1 MKNPFRKKTLTPREV
16 FIRTFLDCIAP
27 GVVKFEVDHYIFG
40 NTYRCVWALREYPA
54 STESQA
60 ILRHLGEKSGVTL
73 RIYCRQVSPGEEDRI
88 IDNANKKNKLDGSD
102 PNKLRQAVEAESNLR
117 DVAELVHKMHREHEP
132 LLHCAVYLEMTAD
145 SMEHL
150 RQLQTDV
157 LTELV
162 RCKLNVDKLLL
173 RQKQGFYCASPVGY
187 NALGREFERVLPAGS
202 VANLYPFNY
211 SGKTDPNGF
220 YIGKDKYG
228 SNIVVDFDRR
238 DSDKTSA
245 NILIL
250 GNSGQGKSYLMK
262 LLICN
267 LLEAGKSVVSLDA
280 EHELEELCDKLGGC
294 FIDLMAG
301 EKRINVLEVRCWNED
316 TEADESAPGAFRK
329 STLLA
334 RHISFLKDFFRA
346 YKEFSDPQL
355 DTIEIMLSKLYQ
367 KWGISEETDFRQLKP
382 EDYPILSDLY
392 ALINDELVNYR
403 KGSLYTRE
411 LLQEVLLGLHSL
423 CVGADAPFFN
433 GHTNIS
439 DDRFLVFGVGGVLTA
454 ARSLRNALLFNVL
467 AYMSDRLLTAG
478 NTVAA
483 LDELYLW
490 LSNPVAI
497 EYIRNCL
504 KRVRKRDSALM
515 MASQNLEDFDQEGV
529 REMTKPLFAIPPH
542 QFLFNPGSID
552 RRFYMDMLQLDEAE
566 FELIRRARR
575 GECLFKCGAER
586 YHLKVIAPDH
596 IPQDWFERV
605 QRLFKSREK
614 TVSVE
619 KTPFHGRI
627 QCSCGAACRSKRSTS
642 ARYWLCMRHDG
653 DEAACPIT
661 QIPET
666 QIQQA
671 FLRLYYNLKHQGSCI
686 LPDLIAN
693 LRSIRERKFL
703 WSVDVIELN
712 RQIAELTSQ
721 NQLLTTLRESGC
733 VDPDI
738 FISKSNKLTEQLRAV
753 KQAKSRILNQDGDD
767 TIPCTQ
773 ELITILKRGPE
784 TLHDFDGELFGQLID
799 KVIIES
805 NTSLRFRLKNGLE
818 LRESIERTVR

>member
-1 MKNPFRKKTLTPREV
+1 MKNPFHKKEISPQET
-16 FIRTFLDCIAP
+16 FIRSFLDCIAP

-211 SGKTDPNGF
+211 SGKTDPKGF

-280 EHELEELCDKLGGC
+280 EHELEELCGKLGGC
-294 FIDLMAG
+294 FIDLMGG

-316 TEADESAPGAFRK
+316 VDMEADESAPEAFRK

-346 YKEFSDPQL
+346 YKDFSDPQL
-355 DTIEIMLSKLYQ
+355 DTIEIMLSALYK
-367 KWGISEETDFRQLKP
+367 KWGISEETDFRRLTP

-392 ALINDELVNYR
+392 ALINNEMVNYR
-403 KGSLYTRE
+403 NGSLYTRE

-454 ARSLRNALLFNVL
+454 AKSLRNALLFNVL

-542 QFLFNPGSID
+542 QFLFNPGSIG

-596 IPQDWFERV
+596 
-605 QRLFKSREK
+605 K
-614 TVSVE
+614 
-619 KTPFHGRI
+619 
-627 QCSCGAACRSKRSTS
+627 
-642 ARYWLCMRHDG
+642 
-653 DEAACPIT
+653 
-661 QIPET
+661 
-666 QIQQA
+666 
-671 FLRLYYNLKHQGSCI
+671 
-686 LPDLIAN
+686 
-693 LRSIRERKFL
+693 
-703 WSVDVIELN
+703 
-712 RQIAELTSQ
+712 
-721 NQLLTTLRESGC
+721 
-733 VDPDI
+733 
-738 FISKSNKLTEQLRAV
+738 AV
-753 KQAKSRILNQDGDD
+753 
-767 TIPCTQ
+767 
-773 ELITILKRGPE
+773 
-784 TLHDFDGELFGQLID
+784 LFGTAGG
-799 KVIIES
+799 K
-805 NTSLRFRLKNGLE
+805 
-818 LRESIERTVR
+818 

>member
-1 MKNPFRKKTLTPREV
+1 MDRLLFAVMGGHMKNPFWKKEPTPREA
-16 FIRTFLDCIAP
+16 FLRTYLDCIAP

-40 NTYRCVWALREYPA
+40 STYRCVWALREYPA
-54 STESQA
+54 STEAQA

-73 RIYCRQVSPGEEDRI
+73 RIYCRQVSPGEEDWI
-88 IDNANKKNKLDGSD
+88 IDNANKKNRLDGSD
-102 PNKLRQAVEAESNLR
+102 PNKLRQTVEAESNLR

-145 SMEHL
+145 SMEGL
-150 RQLQTDV
+150 KRLQTDV

-173 RQKQGFYCASPVGY
+173 RQKQGFCCVSPVGH

-211 SGKTDPNGF
+211 SGKTDPKGI

-238 DSDKTSA
+238 ESDKTSA

-267 LLEAGKSVVSLDA
+267 LLEAGKSVISLDA
-280 EHELEELCDKLGGC
+280 EHELEELCGNLGGC

-301 EKRINVLEVRCWNED
+301 EKRINVLEVRYWNED
-316 TEADESAPGAFRK
+316 TETDEPAPEAFRK

-346 YKEFSDPQL
+346 YKDFSDPQL
-355 DTIEIMLSKLYQ
+355 DTIEIMLSALYK
-367 KWGISEETDFRQLKP
+367 KWGISEETDFRRLMP

-392 ALINDELVNYR
+392 ALINNELVNYR
-403 KGSLYTRE
+403 NGSLYTRE

-454 ARSLRNALLFNVL
+454 AKSLRNALLFNVL

-542 QFLFNPGSID
+542 QFLFNPGSIG

-566 FELIRRARR
+566 FELIQRARR

-596 IPQDWFERV
+596 
-605 QRLFKSREK
+605 K
-614 TVSVE
+614 
-619 KTPFHGRI
+619 
-627 QCSCGAACRSKRSTS
+627 
-642 ARYWLCMRHDG
+642 
-653 DEAACPIT
+653 
-661 QIPET
+661 
-666 QIQQA
+666 
-671 FLRLYYNLKHQGSCI
+671 
-686 LPDLIAN
+686 
-693 LRSIRERKFL
+693 
-703 WSVDVIELN
+703 
-712 RQIAELTSQ
+712 
-721 NQLLTTLRESGC
+721 
-733 VDPDI
+733 
-738 FISKSNKLTEQLRAV
+738 AV
-753 KQAKSRILNQDGDD
+753 
-767 TIPCTQ
+767 
-773 ELITILKRGPE
+773 
-784 TLHDFDGELFGQLID
+784 LFGTAGG
-799 KVIIES
+799 K
-805 NTSLRFRLKNGLE
+805 
-818 LRESIERTVR
+818 

>member
-1 MKNPFRKKTLTPREV
+1 MKNPFRKKEPTPREA
-16 FIRTFLDCIAP
+16 FLRTYLDCIAP

-40 NTYRCVWALREYPA
+40 STYRCVWALREYPA
-54 STESQA
+54 STEAQA

-102 PNKLRQAVEAESNLR
+102 PNKLRQTVEAESNLR

-145 SMEHL
+145 SMEGL
-150 RQLQTDV
+150 KRLQTDV

-173 RQKQGFYCASPVGY
+173 RQKQGFCCVSPVGH

-211 SGKTDPNGF
+211 SGKTDPKGI

-238 DSDKTSA
+238 ESDKTSA

-267 LLEAGKSVVSLDA
+267 LLEAGKSVISLDA
-280 EHELEELCDKLGGC
+280 EHELEELCGNLGGC

-301 EKRINVLEVRCWNED
+301 EKRINVLEVRCWDEGD
-316 TEADESAPGAFRK
+316 TSETDESVPEAFRK

-367 KWGISEETDFRQLKP
+367 KWGITEKTDFRQLTP

-392 ALINDELVNYR
+392 ALMEEELRHYQA
-403 KGSLYTRE
+403 GSLYTRE

-423 CVGADAPFFN
+423 CMGADAPFFN
-433 GHTNIS
+433 GHTNITG
-439 DDRFLVFGVGGVLTA
+439 DRFLVFGVGGMLTA
-454 ARSLRNALLFNVL
+454 AKSLRNALLFNVL

-490 LSNPVAI
+490 LSNPSAI

-504 KRVRKRDSALM
+504 KRVRKRDSALL

-542 QFLFNPGSID
+542 QFLFNPGSIG

-566 FELIRRARR
+566 FELIRHARR

-586 YHLKVIAPDH
+586 YLLEVKAPPH
-596 IPQDWFERV
+596 
-605 QRLFKSREK
+605 K
-614 TVSVE
+614 
-619 KTPFHGRI
+619 
-627 QCSCGAACRSKRSTS
+627 AA
-642 ARYWLCMRHDG
+642 
-653 DEAACPIT
+653 
-661 QIPET
+661 
-666 QIQQA
+666 
-671 FLRLYYNLKHQGSCI
+671 
-686 LPDLIAN
+686 
-693 LRSIRERKFL
+693 
-703 WSVDVIELN
+703 
-712 RQIAELTSQ
+712 
-721 NQLLTTLRESGC
+721 
-733 VDPDI
+733 
-738 FISKSNKLTEQLRAV
+738 
-753 KQAKSRILNQDGDD
+753 
-767 TIPCTQ
+767 
-773 ELITILKRGPE
+773 
-784 TLHDFDGELFGQLID
+784 LFG
-799 KVIIES
+799 
-805 NTSLRFRLKNGLE
+805 TAGGR
-818 LRESIERTVR
+818 

>member
-1 MKNPFRKKTLTPREV
+1 MKNPFRKKEPTPREA
-16 FIRTFLDCIAP
+16 FLRTYLDCIAP

-40 NTYRCVWALREYPA
+40 STYRCVWALREYPA
-54 STESQA
+54 STEAQA

-102 PNKLRQAVEAESNLR
+102 PNKLRQTVEAESNLR

-145 SMEHL
+145 SMEGL
-150 RQLQTDV
+150 KRLQTDV

-173 RQKQGFYCASPVGY
+173 RQKQGFCCVSPVGH
-187 NALGREFERVLPAGS
+187 NTLGREFERVLPAGS

-211 SGKTDPNGF
+211 SGKTDPKGI

-238 DSDKTSA
+238 ESDKTSA

-267 LLEAGKSVVSLDA
+267 LLEAGKSVISLDA
-280 EHELEELCDKLGGC
+280 EHELEELCGNLGGC

-301 EKRINVLEVRCWNED
+301 EKRINVLEVRCWDEGD
-316 TEADESAPGAFRK
+316 TSEIDESVPEAFLK

-367 KWGISEETDFRQLKP
+367 KWGITEETDFRQLAP

-392 ALINDELVNYR
+392 ALMEEELRHYQA
-403 KGSLYTRE
+403 GSLYTRE

-423 CVGADAPFFN
+423 CMGADAPFFN
-433 GHTNIS
+433 GHTNITG
-439 DDRFLVFGVGGVLTA
+439 DRFLVFGVGGMLTA
-454 ARSLRNALLFNVL
+454 AKSLRNALLFNVL

-504 KRVRKRDSALM
+504 KRVRKRDSALL

-542 QFLFNPGSID
+542 QFLFNPGSIG

-566 FELIRRARR
+566 FELIRHARR

-586 YHLKVIAPDH
+586 YLLEVKAPPH
-596 IPQDWFERV
+596 
-605 QRLFKSREK
+605 K
-614 TVSVE
+614 
-619 KTPFHGRI
+619 
-627 QCSCGAACRSKRSTS
+627 AA
-642 ARYWLCMRHDG
+642 
-653 DEAACPIT
+653 
-661 QIPET
+661 
-666 QIQQA
+666 
-671 FLRLYYNLKHQGSCI
+671 
-686 LPDLIAN
+686 
-693 LRSIRERKFL
+693 
-703 WSVDVIELN
+703 
-712 RQIAELTSQ
+712 
-721 NQLLTTLRESGC
+721 
-733 VDPDI
+733 
-738 FISKSNKLTEQLRAV
+738 
-753 KQAKSRILNQDGDD
+753 
-767 TIPCTQ
+767 
-773 ELITILKRGPE
+773 
-784 TLHDFDGELFGQLID
+784 LFG
-799 KVIIES
+799 
-805 NTSLRFRLKNGLE
+805 TAGGR
-818 LRESIERTVR
+818 

>member
-1 MKNPFRKKTLTPREV
+1 MKNPFHKKEISPQET
-16 FIRTFLDCIAP
+16 FIRSFLDCIAP

-73 RIYCRQVSPGEEDRI
+73 RIYCRQVSPSEEDRI

-145 SMEHL
+145 SMEYL

-173 RQKQGFYCASPVGY
+173 RQKQGFYCASPVGH

-211 SGKTDPNGF
+211 SGKTDPKGI

-238 DSDKTSA
+238 ESDKTSA

-267 LLEAGKSVVSLDA
+267 LLEAGKSVISLDA
-280 EHELEELCDKLGGC
+280 EHELEELCGKLGGC
-294 FIDLMAG
+294 FIDLMGG
-301 EKRINVLEVRCWNED
+301 EKRINVLEVRCWNEGTD
-316 TEADESAPGAFRK
+316 METDESAPEAFRK

-346 YKEFSDPQL
+346 YKDFSDPQL
-355 DTIEIMLSKLYQ
+355 DTIEIMLSALYQ
-367 KWGISEETDFRQLKP
+367 KWGISEETDFRRLMP

-392 ALINDELVNYR
+392 ALINGELVNYR
-403 KGSLYTRE
+403 SGSLYTRE

-439 DDRFLVFGVGGVLTA
+439 GDRFLVFGVGGVLTA
-454 ARSLRNALLFNVL
+454 AKSLRNALLFNVL

-542 QFLFNPGSID
+542 QFLFNPGSIG

-596 IPQDWFERV
+596 
-605 QRLFKSREK
+605 K
-614 TVSVE
+614 
-619 KTPFHGRI
+619 
-627 QCSCGAACRSKRSTS
+627 
-642 ARYWLCMRHDG
+642 
-653 DEAACPIT
+653 
-661 QIPET
+661 
-666 QIQQA
+666 
-671 FLRLYYNLKHQGSCI
+671 
-686 LPDLIAN
+686 
-693 LRSIRERKFL
+693 
-703 WSVDVIELN
+703 
-712 RQIAELTSQ
+712 
-721 NQLLTTLRESGC
+721 
-733 VDPDI
+733 
-738 FISKSNKLTEQLRAV
+738 AV
-753 KQAKSRILNQDGDD
+753 
-767 TIPCTQ
+767 
-773 ELITILKRGPE
+773 
-784 TLHDFDGELFGQLID
+784 LFGTAGG
-799 KVIIES
+799 K
-805 NTSLRFRLKNGLE
+805 
-818 LRESIERTVR
+818 

>member
-1 MKNPFRKKTLTPREV
+1 MKNPFHKKEISPQET
-16 FIRTFLDCIAP
+16 FIRSFLDCIAP
-27 GVVKFEVDHYIFG
+27 GVVNFEVDHYIFG

-145 SMEHL
+145 SAEHL

-280 EHELEELCDKLGGC
+280 EHELEELCGKLGGC

-316 TEADESAPGAFRK
+316 TEADESAPEAFRK

-346 YKEFSDPQL
+346 YKDFSDPQL
-355 DTIEIMLSKLYQ
+355 DTIEIMLSKLYR
-367 KWGISEETDFRQLKP
+367 KWGISEETDFRRLMP

-392 ALINDELVNYR
+392 ALINNELVNYR
-403 KGSLYTRE
+403 NGSLYTRE

-454 ARSLRNALLFNVL
+454 AKSLRNALLFNVL

-529 REMTKPLFAIPPH
+529 REMAKPLFAIPPH
-542 QFLFNPGSID
+542 QFLFNPGSIG

-596 IPQDWFERV
+596 
-605 QRLFKSREK
+605 K
-614 TVSVE
+614 
-619 KTPFHGRI
+619 
-627 QCSCGAACRSKRSTS
+627 
-642 ARYWLCMRHDG
+642 
-653 DEAACPIT
+653 
-661 QIPET
+661 
-666 QIQQA
+666 
-671 FLRLYYNLKHQGSCI
+671 
-686 LPDLIAN
+686 
-693 LRSIRERKFL
+693 
-703 WSVDVIELN
+703 
-712 RQIAELTSQ
+712 
-721 NQLLTTLRESGC
+721 
-733 VDPDI
+733 
-738 FISKSNKLTEQLRAV
+738 AV
-753 KQAKSRILNQDGDD
+753 
-767 TIPCTQ
+767 
-773 ELITILKRGPE
+773 
-784 TLHDFDGELFGQLID
+784 LFGTAGG
-799 KVIIES
+799 K
-805 NTSLRFRLKNGLE
+805 
-818 LRESIERTVR
+818 

>member
-1 MKNPFRKKTLTPREV
+1 MKNPFRKKALAPREV
-16 FIRTFLDCIAP
+16 FIRTYLDSIAP

-40 NTYRCVWALREYPA
+40 NTYRCAWALREYPA

-73 RIYCRQVSPGEEDRI
+73 RIYCQQVSPGEEDRI

-145 SMEHL
+145 GAEHL

-173 RQKQGFYCASPVGY
+173 RQKQGFYCASPIGY

-280 EHELEELCDKLGGC
+280 EHELEDLCGKLGGC

-316 TEADESAPGAFRK
+316 TEADESAPEAFRK

-346 YKEFSDPQL
+346 YKDFSDPQL
-355 DTIEIMLSKLYQ
+355 DTIEIMLSALYK
-367 KWGISEETDFRQLKP
+367 KWGISEETDFRRLTP

-392 ALINDELVNYR
+392 ALINNELVNYR
-403 KGSLYTRE
+403 NGSLYTRE

-433 GHTNIS
+433 GHTSIS

-454 ARSLRNALLFNVL
+454 AKSLRNALLFNVL

-542 QFLFNPGSID
+542 QFLFNPGSIG

-566 FELIRRARR
+566 FELIRRTQR

-596 IPQDWFERV
+596 
-605 QRLFKSREK
+605 K
-614 TVSVE
+614 
-619 KTPFHGRI
+619 
-627 QCSCGAACRSKRSTS
+627 
-642 ARYWLCMRHDG
+642 
-653 DEAACPIT
+653 
-661 QIPET
+661 
-666 QIQQA
+666 
-671 FLRLYYNLKHQGSCI
+671 
-686 LPDLIAN
+686 
-693 LRSIRERKFL
+693 
-703 WSVDVIELN
+703 
-712 RQIAELTSQ
+712 
-721 NQLLTTLRESGC
+721 
-733 VDPDI
+733 
-738 FISKSNKLTEQLRAV
+738 AV
-753 KQAKSRILNQDGDD
+753 
-767 TIPCTQ
+767 
-773 ELITILKRGPE
+773 
-784 TLHDFDGELFGQLID
+784 LFGTAGG
-799 KVIIES
+799 K
-805 NTSLRFRLKNGLE
+805 
-818 LRESIERTVR
+818 

>member
-1 MKNPFRKKTLTPREV
+1 MKNPFHKKDISPQEA
-16 FIRTFLDCIAP
+16 FIRSFLDCIAP

-60 ILRHLGEKSGVTL
+60 ILRHLGEKSSVTL
-73 RIYCRQVSPGEEDRI
+73 RIYCRQVSPSEEDRI

-145 SMEHL
+145 SAEHL

-267 LLEAGKSVVSLDA
+267 LLEVGKSVISLDA
-280 EHELEELCDKLGGC
+280 EHELEELCGKLGGC

-301 EKRINVLEVRCWNED
+301 EKRINVLEVRYWNED
-316 TEADESAPGAFRK
+316 TEANESAPEAFRK

-346 YKEFSDPQL
+346 YKDFSDPQL
-355 DTIEIMLSKLYQ
+355 DTIEIMLSALYQ

-382 EDYPILSDLY
+382 GDYPVLSDLY
-392 ALINDELVNYR
+392 ALINNELVNYR
-403 KGSLYTRE
+403 NGSLYTRE

-454 ARSLRNALLFNVL
+454 AKSLRNALLFNVL

-542 QFLFNPGSID
+542 QFLFNPGSIG

-596 IPQDWFERV
+596 KAI
-605 QRLFKSREK
+605 
-614 TVSVE
+614 
-619 KTPFHGRI
+619 
-627 QCSCGAACRSKRSTS
+627 
-642 ARYWLCMRHDG
+642 
-653 DEAACPIT
+653 
-661 QIPET
+661 
-666 QIQQA
+666 
-671 FLRLYYNLKHQGSCI
+671 
-686 LPDLIAN
+686 
-693 LRSIRERKFL
+693 
-703 WSVDVIELN
+703 
-712 RQIAELTSQ
+712 
-721 NQLLTTLRESGC
+721 
-733 VDPDI
+733 
-738 FISKSNKLTEQLRAV
+738 
-753 KQAKSRILNQDGDD
+753 
-767 TIPCTQ
+767 
-773 ELITILKRGPE
+773 
-784 TLHDFDGELFGQLID
+784 LFGMAGG
-799 KVIIES
+799 K
-805 NTSLRFRLKNGLE
+805 
-818 LRESIERTVR
+818 

>member
-1 MKNPFRKKTLTPREV
+1 MKNPFRKKTPSPQETFV
-16 FIRTFLDCIAP
+16 RTYLDCIAP

-280 EHELEELCDKLGGC
+280 EHELEELCGKLGGC

-316 TEADESAPGAFRK
+316 TDMETDESAPEAFRK

-346 YKEFSDPQL
+346 YKDFSDPQL
-355 DTIEIMLSKLYQ
+355 DTIEIMLSELYR

-392 ALINDELVNYR
+392 ALINNELVNYR
-403 KGSLYTRE
+403 NGSLYTRE

-454 ARSLRNALLFNVL
+454 AKSLRNALLFNVL

-542 QFLFNPGSID
+542 QFLFNPGSIG

-596 IPQDWFERV
+596 
-605 QRLFKSREK
+605 K
-614 TVSVE
+614 
-619 KTPFHGRI
+619 
-627 QCSCGAACRSKRSTS
+627 
-642 ARYWLCMRHDG
+642 
-653 DEAACPIT
+653 
-661 QIPET
+661 
-666 QIQQA
+666 
-671 FLRLYYNLKHQGSCI
+671 
-686 LPDLIAN
+686 
-693 LRSIRERKFL
+693 
-703 WSVDVIELN
+703 
-712 RQIAELTSQ
+712 
-721 NQLLTTLRESGC
+721 
-733 VDPDI
+733 
-738 FISKSNKLTEQLRAV
+738 AV
-753 KQAKSRILNQDGDD
+753 
-767 TIPCTQ
+767 
-773 ELITILKRGPE
+773 
-784 TLHDFDGELFGQLID
+784 LFGTAGG
-799 KVIIES
+799 K
-805 NTSLRFRLKNGLE
+805 
-818 LRESIERTVR
+818 

>member
-1 MKNPFRKKTLTPREV
+1 MKNPFHKKEISPQEA
-16 FIRTFLDCIAP
+16 FIRSFLDCIAP

-280 EHELEELCDKLGGC
+280 EHELEELCGKLGGC

-316 TEADESAPGAFRK
+316 TDMETDESAPEAFRK

-346 YKEFSDPQL
+346 YKDFSDPQL
-355 DTIEIMLSKLYQ
+355 DTIEIMLSELYR

-392 ALINDELVNYR
+392 ALINNELVNYR
-403 KGSLYTRE
+403 NGSLYTRE

-454 ARSLRNALLFNVL
+454 AKSLRNALLFNVL

-542 QFLFNPGSID
+542 QFLFNPGSIGK
-552 RRFYMDMLQLDEAE
+552 RFYMDMLQLDEAE

-596 IPQDWFERV
+596 
-605 QRLFKSREK
+605 K
-614 TVSVE
+614 
-619 KTPFHGRI
+619 
-627 QCSCGAACRSKRSTS
+627 
-642 ARYWLCMRHDG
+642 
-653 DEAACPIT
+653 
-661 QIPET
+661 
-666 QIQQA
+666 
-671 FLRLYYNLKHQGSCI
+671 
-686 LPDLIAN
+686 
-693 LRSIRERKFL
+693 
-703 WSVDVIELN
+703 
-712 RQIAELTSQ
+712 
-721 NQLLTTLRESGC
+721 
-733 VDPDI
+733 
-738 FISKSNKLTEQLRAV
+738 AV
-753 KQAKSRILNQDGDD
+753 
-767 TIPCTQ
+767 
-773 ELITILKRGPE
+773 
-784 TLHDFDGELFGQLID
+784 LFGTAGG
-799 KVIIES
+799 K
-805 NTSLRFRLKNGLE
+805 
-818 LRESIERTVR
+818 

>member
-1 MKNPFRKKTLTPREV
+1 MKNPFHKKEISPQEA
-16 FIRTFLDCIAP
+16 FIRSFLDCIAP

-145 SMEHL
+145 SMEYL

-280 EHELEELCDKLGGC
+280 EHELEELCGKLGGC

-316 TEADESAPGAFRK
+316 TEADESAPEAFRK

-346 YKEFSDPQL
+346 YKDFSDPQL
-355 DTIEIMLSKLYQ
+355 DTIEIMLSKMYR
-367 KWGISEETDFRQLKP
+367 KWGISEETDFHQLKSG
-382 EDYPILSDLY
+382 DYPVLSDLY
-392 ALINDELVNYR
+392 ALINNELVNYR
-403 KGSLYTRE
+403 NGSLYTRE

-454 ARSLRNALLFNVL
+454 AKSLRNALLFNVL

-490 LSNPVAI
+490 LSNPIAI

-542 QFLFNPGSID
+542 QFLFNPGSIG

-566 FELIRRARR
+566 FELIQHARR

-596 IPQDWFERV
+596 
-605 QRLFKSREK
+605 K
-614 TVSVE
+614 
-619 KTPFHGRI
+619 
-627 QCSCGAACRSKRSTS
+627 
-642 ARYWLCMRHDG
+642 
-653 DEAACPIT
+653 
-661 QIPET
+661 
-666 QIQQA
+666 
-671 FLRLYYNLKHQGSCI
+671 
-686 LPDLIAN
+686 
-693 LRSIRERKFL
+693 
-703 WSVDVIELN
+703 
-712 RQIAELTSQ
+712 
-721 NQLLTTLRESGC
+721 
-733 VDPDI
+733 
-738 FISKSNKLTEQLRAV
+738 AV
-753 KQAKSRILNQDGDD
+753 
-767 TIPCTQ
+767 
-773 ELITILKRGPE
+773 
-784 TLHDFDGELFGQLID
+784 LFGMAGG
-799 KVIIES
+799 K
-805 NTSLRFRLKNGLE
+805 
-818 LRESIERTVR
+818 

>member
-1 MKNPFRKKTLTPREV
+1 MKNPFHKKEISPQEA
-16 FIRTFLDCIAP
+16 FIRSFLDCIAP

-280 EHELEELCDKLGGC
+280 EHELEELCGKLGGC

-316 TEADESAPGAFRK
+316 TDMETDESAPEAFRK

-346 YKEFSDPQL
+346 YKDFSDPQL
-355 DTIEIMLSKLYQ
+355 DTIEIMLSALYK
-367 KWGISEETDFRQLKP
+367 KWGISEETDFRRLMP
-382 EDYPILSDLY
+382 EDYPVLSDLY
-392 ALINDELVNYR
+392 ALINNELVNYR
-403 KGSLYTRE
+403 NGSLYTRE

-439 DDRFLVFGVGGVLTA
+439 GDRFRVFGVGGVLTA
-454 ARSLRNALLFNVL
+454 AKSLRTALLFNVL

-542 QFLFNPGSID
+542 QFLFNPGSIGK
-552 RRFYMDMLQLDEAE
+552 RFYMDMLQLDEAE

-596 IPQDWFERV
+596 
-605 QRLFKSREK
+605 K
-614 TVSVE
+614 
-619 KTPFHGRI
+619 
-627 QCSCGAACRSKRSTS
+627 
-642 ARYWLCMRHDG
+642 
-653 DEAACPIT
+653 
-661 QIPET
+661 
-666 QIQQA
+666 
-671 FLRLYYNLKHQGSCI
+671 
-686 LPDLIAN
+686 
-693 LRSIRERKFL
+693 
-703 WSVDVIELN
+703 
-712 RQIAELTSQ
+712 
-721 NQLLTTLRESGC
+721 
-733 VDPDI
+733 
-738 FISKSNKLTEQLRAV
+738 AV
-753 KQAKSRILNQDGDD
+753 
-767 TIPCTQ
+767 
-773 ELITILKRGPE
+773 
-784 TLHDFDGELFGQLID
+784 LFGTAGG
-799 KVIIES
+799 K
-805 NTSLRFRLKNGLE
+805 
-818 LRESIERTVR
+818 

>member
-1 MKNPFRKKTLTPREV
+1 MKNPFHKKEISPQEA
-16 FIRTFLDCIAP
+16 FIRSFLDCIAP

-73 RIYCRQVSPGEEDRI
+73 RIYCRQVSPSEEDRI

-145 SMEHL
+145 SAEHL

-267 LLEAGKSVVSLDA
+267 LLEVGKSVISLDA
-280 EHELEELCDKLGGC
+280 EHELEELCGNLNGC
-294 FIDLMAG
+294 FVDLMAG

-316 TEADESAPGAFRK
+316 TEADESAPEAFRK

-346 YKEFSDPQL
+346 YKDFSDPQL
-355 DTIEIMLSKLYQ
+355 DTIEIMLSALYQ
-367 KWGISEETDFRQLKP
+367 KWGISEETDFRRLMP

-403 KGSLYTRE
+403 NGSLYTRE
-411 LLQEVLLGLHSL
+411 LLQEALLGLHSL

-439 DDRFLVFGVGGVLTA
+439 DDRLLVFGVGGVLTA

-490 LSNPVAI
+490 LSNPIAI

-542 QFLFNPGSID
+542 QFLFNPGSIGK
-552 RRFYMDMLQLDEAE
+552 RFYMDMLQLNEAE
-566 FELIRRARR
+566 FDLIQHARR
-575 GECLFKCGAER
+575 GECLFKCGMER
-586 YHLKVIAPDH
+586 YHLEVKAP
-596 IPQDWFERV
+596 PY
-605 QRLFKSREK
+605 K
-614 TVSVE
+614 
-619 KTPFHGRI
+619 
-627 QCSCGAACRSKRSTS
+627 AA
-642 ARYWLCMRHDG
+642 
-653 DEAACPIT
+653 
-661 QIPET
+661 
-666 QIQQA
+666 
-671 FLRLYYNLKHQGSCI
+671 
-686 LPDLIAN
+686 
-693 LRSIRERKFL
+693 
-703 WSVDVIELN
+703 
-712 RQIAELTSQ
+712 
-721 NQLLTTLRESGC
+721 
-733 VDPDI
+733 
-738 FISKSNKLTEQLRAV
+738 
-753 KQAKSRILNQDGDD
+753 
-767 TIPCTQ
+767 
-773 ELITILKRGPE
+773 
-784 TLHDFDGELFGQLID
+784 LFGT
-799 KVIIES
+799 KGG
-805 NTSLRFRLKNGLE
+805 K
-818 LRESIERTVR
+818 

>member
-1 MKNPFRKKTLTPREV
+1 MKNPFHKKEISPQET
-16 FIRTFLDCIAP
+16 FIRSFLDCIAP

-145 SMEHL
+145 SVEHL

-211 SGKTDPNGF
+211 SGKTEPNGF

-280 EHELEELCDKLGGC
+280 EHELEELCGKLGGC
-294 FIDLMAG
+294 FIDLMGG

-316 TEADESAPGAFRK
+316 VDMEADESAPEAFRK

-346 YKEFSDPQL
+346 YKDFSDPQL
-355 DTIEIMLSKLYQ
+355 DTIEIMLSALYK
-367 KWGISEETDFRQLKP
+367 KWGISEETDFRRLTP

-392 ALINDELVNYR
+392 ALINNEMVNYR
-403 KGSLYTRE
+403 NGSLYTRE

-454 ARSLRNALLFNVL
+454 AKSLRNALLFNVL

-542 QFLFNPGSID
+542 QFLFNPGSIGK
-552 RRFYMDMLQLDEAE
+552 RFYMDMLQLDEAE

-596 IPQDWFERV
+596 
-605 QRLFKSREK
+605 K
-614 TVSVE
+614 
-619 KTPFHGRI
+619 
-627 QCSCGAACRSKRSTS
+627 
-642 ARYWLCMRHDG
+642 
-653 DEAACPIT
+653 
-661 QIPET
+661 
-666 QIQQA
+666 
-671 FLRLYYNLKHQGSCI
+671 
-686 LPDLIAN
+686 
-693 LRSIRERKFL
+693 
-703 WSVDVIELN
+703 
-712 RQIAELTSQ
+712 
-721 NQLLTTLRESGC
+721 
-733 VDPDI
+733 
-738 FISKSNKLTEQLRAV
+738 AV
-753 KQAKSRILNQDGDD
+753 
-767 TIPCTQ
+767 
-773 ELITILKRGPE
+773 
-784 TLHDFDGELFGQLID
+784 LFGMAGG
-799 KVIIES
+799 K
-805 NTSLRFRLKNGLE
+805 
-818 LRESIERTVR
+818 

>member
-1 MKNPFRKKTLTPREV
+1 MKNPFHKKEISPQET
-16 FIRTFLDCIAP
+16 FIRSFLDCIAP

-145 SMEHL
+145 SMEYL

-280 EHELEELCDKLGGC
+280 EHELEELCGKLGGC
-294 FIDLMAG
+294 FIDLMGG
-301 EKRINVLEVRCWNED
+301 EMRINVLEVRCWNEGTD
-316 TEADESAPGAFRK
+316 METDESAPEAFRK

-346 YKEFSDPQL
+346 YKDFSDPQL
-355 DTIEIMLSKLYQ
+355 DTIEIMLSALYQ
-367 KWGISEETDFRQLKP
+367 KWGISEETDFRRLMP

-392 ALINDELVNYR
+392 ALINGELVNYR
-403 KGSLYTRE
+403 SGSLYTRE

-454 ARSLRNALLFNVL
+454 AKSLRNALLFNVL

-542 QFLFNPGSID
+542 QFLFNPGSIG

-596 IPQDWFERV
+596 
-605 QRLFKSREK
+605 K
-614 TVSVE
+614 
-619 KTPFHGRI
+619 
-627 QCSCGAACRSKRSTS
+627 
-642 ARYWLCMRHDG
+642 
-653 DEAACPIT
+653 
-661 QIPET
+661 
-666 QIQQA
+666 
-671 FLRLYYNLKHQGSCI
+671 
-686 LPDLIAN
+686 
-693 LRSIRERKFL
+693 
-703 WSVDVIELN
+703 
-712 RQIAELTSQ
+712 
-721 NQLLTTLRESGC
+721 
-733 VDPDI
+733 
-738 FISKSNKLTEQLRAV
+738 AV
-753 KQAKSRILNQDGDD
+753 
-767 TIPCTQ
+767 
-773 ELITILKRGPE
+773 
-784 TLHDFDGELFGQLID
+784 LFGTAGG
-799 KVIIES
+799 K
-805 NTSLRFRLKNGLE
+805 
-818 LRESIERTVR
+818 

>member
-1 MKNPFRKKTLTPREV
+1 MKNPFHKKEISPQEA
-16 FIRTFLDCIAP
+16 FIRSFLDCIAP

-145 SMEHL
+145 SMEYL

-220 YIGKDKYG
+220 YFGKDKYG
-228 SNIVVDFDRR
+228 SNIAVDFDRR

-267 LLEAGKSVVSLDA
+267 LLEAGKSVISLDA
-280 EHELEELCDKLGGC
+280 EHELEELCGKLGGC

-316 TEADESAPGAFRK
+316 TEADESAPEAFRK

-346 YKEFSDPQL
+346 YKDFSDPQL
-355 DTIEIMLSKLYQ
+355 DTIEIMLSKMYR
-367 KWGISEETDFRQLKP
+367 KWGISEETDFHQLKSG
-382 EDYPILSDLY
+382 DYPVLSDLY
-392 ALINDELVNYR
+392 ALINNELVNYR
-403 KGSLYTRE
+403 NGSLYTRE

-454 ARSLRNALLFNVL
+454 AKSLRNALLFNVL

-490 LSNPVAI
+490 LSNPIAI

-542 QFLFNPGSID
+542 QFLFNPGSIG

-566 FELIRRARR
+566 FELIQHARR

-596 IPQDWFERV
+596 
-605 QRLFKSREK
+605 K
-614 TVSVE
+614 
-619 KTPFHGRI
+619 
-627 QCSCGAACRSKRSTS
+627 
-642 ARYWLCMRHDG
+642 
-653 DEAACPIT
+653 
-661 QIPET
+661 
-666 QIQQA
+666 
-671 FLRLYYNLKHQGSCI
+671 
-686 LPDLIAN
+686 
-693 LRSIRERKFL
+693 
-703 WSVDVIELN
+703 
-712 RQIAELTSQ
+712 
-721 NQLLTTLRESGC
+721 
-733 VDPDI
+733 
-738 FISKSNKLTEQLRAV
+738 AV
-753 KQAKSRILNQDGDD
+753 
-767 TIPCTQ
+767 
-773 ELITILKRGPE
+773 
-784 TLHDFDGELFGQLID
+784 LFGMAGG
-799 KVIIES
+799 K
-805 NTSLRFRLKNGLE
+805 
-818 LRESIERTVR
+818 

>member
-1 MKNPFRKKTLTPREV
+1 M
-16 FIRTFLDCIAP
+16 
-27 GVVKFEVDHYIFG
+27 VKFEVDHYIFG

-73 RIYCRQVSPGEEDRI
+73 RVYCRQVSPGEEDRI

-145 SMEHL
+145 SAEHL

-267 LLEAGKSVVSLDA
+267 LLETGKSVVSLDA
-280 EHELEELCDKLGGC
+280 EHELEELCGKLGGC

-316 TEADESAPGAFRK
+316 TDMETDESAPGAFRK

-346 YKEFSDPQL
+346 YKDFSDPQL
-355 DTIEIMLSKLYQ
+355 DTIEIMLSKMYR

-382 EDYPILSDLY
+382 GDYPVLSDLY
-392 ALINDELVNYR
+392 ALINNELVNYR
-403 KGSLYTRE
+403 NGSLYTRE

-439 DDRFLVFGVGGVLTA
+439 DDRFLVFGVGSVLTA
-454 ARSLRNALLFNVL
+454 AKSLRNALLFNVL

-490 LSNPVAI
+490 LSSPVVI

-542 QFLFNPGSID
+542 QFLFNPGSIGK
-552 RRFYMDMLQLDEAE
+552 RFYMDMLQLDEAE

-596 IPQDWFERV
+596 
-605 QRLFKSREK
+605 K
-614 TVSVE
+614 
-619 KTPFHGRI
+619 
-627 QCSCGAACRSKRSTS
+627 
-642 ARYWLCMRHDG
+642 
-653 DEAACPIT
+653 
-661 QIPET
+661 
-666 QIQQA
+666 
-671 FLRLYYNLKHQGSCI
+671 
-686 LPDLIAN
+686 
-693 LRSIRERKFL
+693 
-703 WSVDVIELN
+703 
-712 RQIAELTSQ
+712 
-721 NQLLTTLRESGC
+721 
-733 VDPDI
+733 
-738 FISKSNKLTEQLRAV
+738 AV
-753 KQAKSRILNQDGDD
+753 
-767 TIPCTQ
+767 
-773 ELITILKRGPE
+773 
-784 TLHDFDGELFGQLID
+784 LFGMAGG
-799 KVIIES
+799 K
-805 NTSLRFRLKNGLE
+805 
-818 LRESIERTVR
+818 

>member
-1 MKNPFRKKTLTPREV
+1 MKNPFHKKEISPQEA
-16 FIRTFLDCIAP
+16 FIRSFLDSIAP

-102 PNKLRQAVEAESNLR
+102 PNKLRQTVEAESNLR

-145 SMEHL
+145 SMGHL

-228 SNIVVDFDRR
+228 SNIAVDFDRR

-267 LLEAGKSVVSLDA
+267 LLEAGKSVISLDA
-280 EHELEELCDKLGGC
+280 EHELEELCGKLGGC

-316 TEADESAPGAFRK
+316 TEADESAPEAFRK

-346 YKEFSDPQL
+346 YKDFSDPQL
-355 DTIEIMLSKLYQ
+355 DTIEIMLSKMYR

-382 EDYPILSDLY
+382 GDYPVLSDLY
-392 ALINDELVNYR
+392 ALINNELVNYR
-403 KGSLYTRE
+403 NGSLYTRE

-454 ARSLRNALLFNVL
+454 AKSLRNALLFNVL

-490 LSNPVAI
+490 LSNPIAI

-542 QFLFNPGSID
+542 QFLFNPGSIGK
-552 RRFYMDMLQLDEAE
+552 RFYMDMLQLDEAE

-596 IPQDWFERV
+596 
-605 QRLFKSREK
+605 K
-614 TVSVE
+614 
-619 KTPFHGRI
+619 
-627 QCSCGAACRSKRSTS
+627 
-642 ARYWLCMRHDG
+642 
-653 DEAACPIT
+653 
-661 QIPET
+661 
-666 QIQQA
+666 
-671 FLRLYYNLKHQGSCI
+671 
-686 LPDLIAN
+686 
-693 LRSIRERKFL
+693 
-703 WSVDVIELN
+703 
-712 RQIAELTSQ
+712 
-721 NQLLTTLRESGC
+721 
-733 VDPDI
+733 
-738 FISKSNKLTEQLRAV
+738 AV
-753 KQAKSRILNQDGDD
+753 
-767 TIPCTQ
+767 
-773 ELITILKRGPE
+773 
-784 TLHDFDGELFGQLID
+784 LFGMAGG
-799 KVIIES
+799 K
-805 NTSLRFRLKNGLE
+805 
-818 LRESIERTVR
+818 

>member
-1 MKNPFRKKTLTPREV
+1 MRNPFRKKTPSPQEA
-16 FIRTFLDCIAP
+16 FIRSFLDCIAP

-132 LLHCAVYLEMTAD
+132 LFHCAVYLEMTAD
-145 SMEHL
+145 SMEYL

-228 SNIVVDFDRR
+228 SNIAVDFDRR

-316 TEADESAPGAFRK
+316 TDMETDESAPEAFRK

-346 YKEFSDPQL
+346 YKDFSDPQL
-355 DTIEIMLSKLYQ
+355 DTIEIMLSALY
-367 KWGISEETDFRQLKP
+367 KKCGISEETDFRRLKP
-382 EDYPILSDLY
+382 EDYPVLSDLY
-392 ALINDELVNYR
+392 ALINNELVNYR
-403 KGSLYTRE
+403 NGSLYTRE

-454 ARSLRNALLFNVL
+454 AKSLRNALLFNVL
-467 AYMSDRLLTAG
+467 AYMSDRLLTVG

-504 KRVRKRDSALM
+504 KRVRKRDSALI

-542 QFLFNPGSID
+542 QFLFNPGSIG

-596 IPQDWFERV
+596 
-605 QRLFKSREK
+605 K
-614 TVSVE
+614 
-619 KTPFHGRI
+619 
-627 QCSCGAACRSKRSTS
+627 
-642 ARYWLCMRHDG
+642 
-653 DEAACPIT
+653 
-661 QIPET
+661 
-666 QIQQA
+666 
-671 FLRLYYNLKHQGSCI
+671 
-686 LPDLIAN
+686 
-693 LRSIRERKFL
+693 
-703 WSVDVIELN
+703 
-712 RQIAELTSQ
+712 
-721 NQLLTTLRESGC
+721 
-733 VDPDI
+733 
-738 FISKSNKLTEQLRAV
+738 AV
-753 KQAKSRILNQDGDD
+753 
-767 TIPCTQ
+767 
-773 ELITILKRGPE
+773 
-784 TLHDFDGELFGQLID
+784 LFGTAGG
-799 KVIIES
+799 K
-805 NTSLRFRLKNGLE
+805 
-818 LRESIERTVR
+818 

>member
-1 MKNPFRKKTLTPREV
+1 MKNPFRKKALAPREV
-16 FIRTFLDCIAP
+16 FIRTYLDSIAP

-102 PNKLRQAVEAESNLR
+102 PNKLRQTVEAESNLR

-145 SMEHL
+145 SAEHL

-280 EHELEELCDKLGGC
+280 EHELEELCGKLGGC

-316 TEADESAPGAFRK
+316 TEADESAPEAFRK

-346 YKEFSDPQL
+346 YKDFSDPQL
-355 DTIEIMLSKLYQ
+355 DTIEIMLSALYK

-382 EDYPILSDLY
+382 GDYPILSDLY
-392 ALINDELVNYR
+392 ALINDELMNYR
-403 KGSLYTRE
+403 NGSLYTRE

-454 ARSLRNALLFNVL
+454 AKSLRNALLFNVL

-490 LSNPVAI
+490 LSNPVSI

-504 KRVRKRDSALM
+504 KRVRKRDSALI

-542 QFLFNPGSID
+542 QFLFNPGSIGK
-552 RRFYMDMLQLDEAE
+552 RFYMDMLQLDEAE
-566 FELIRRARR
+566 FELIQHARR
-575 GECLFKCGAER
+575 GECLFKCGMER
-586 YHLKVIAPDH
+586 YHLEVKAP
-596 IPQDWFERV
+596 PY
-605 QRLFKSREK
+605 K
-614 TVSVE
+614 
-619 KTPFHGRI
+619 
-627 QCSCGAACRSKRSTS
+627 AA
-642 ARYWLCMRHDG
+642 
-653 DEAACPIT
+653 
-661 QIPET
+661 
-666 QIQQA
+666 
-671 FLRLYYNLKHQGSCI
+671 
-686 LPDLIAN
+686 
-693 LRSIRERKFL
+693 
-703 WSVDVIELN
+703 
-712 RQIAELTSQ
+712 
-721 NQLLTTLRESGC
+721 
-733 VDPDI
+733 
-738 FISKSNKLTEQLRAV
+738 
-753 KQAKSRILNQDGDD
+753 
-767 TIPCTQ
+767 
-773 ELITILKRGPE
+773 
-784 TLHDFDGELFGQLID
+784 LFGT
-799 KVIIES
+799 KGG
-805 NTSLRFRLKNGLE
+805 K
-818 LRESIERTVR
+818 

>member
-1 MKNPFRKKTLTPREV
+1 MKNPFHKKEISPQEA
-16 FIRTFLDCIAP
+16 FIRSFLDCIAP

-145 SMEHL
+145 SMEYL

-228 SNIVVDFDRR
+228 SNIAVDFDRR

-280 EHELEELCDKLGGC
+280 EHELEELCGKLGGC

-316 TEADESAPGAFRK
+316 TDMETDESAPEAFRK

-334 RHISFLKDFFRA
+334 RHVSFLKDFFRA
-346 YKEFSDPQL
+346 YKDFSDPQL
-355 DTIEIMLSKLYQ
+355 DTIEIMLSKLYR
-367 KWGISEETDFRQLKP
+367 KWGISEETDLRQLKP
-382 EDYPILSDLY
+382 GDYPVLSDLY
-392 ALINDELVNYR
+392 ALINNELVNYR
-403 KGSLYTRE
+403 NGSLYTRE

-454 ARSLRNALLFNVL
+454 AKSLRNALLFNVL

-542 QFLFNPGSID
+542 QFLFNPGSIGK
-552 RRFYMDMLQLDEAE
+552 RFYMDMLQLDEAE

-596 IPQDWFERV
+596 
-605 QRLFKSREK
+605 K
-614 TVSVE
+614 
-619 KTPFHGRI
+619 
-627 QCSCGAACRSKRSTS
+627 
-642 ARYWLCMRHDG
+642 
-653 DEAACPIT
+653 
-661 QIPET
+661 
-666 QIQQA
+666 
-671 FLRLYYNLKHQGSCI
+671 
-686 LPDLIAN
+686 
-693 LRSIRERKFL
+693 
-703 WSVDVIELN
+703 
-712 RQIAELTSQ
+712 
-721 NQLLTTLRESGC
+721 
-733 VDPDI
+733 
-738 FISKSNKLTEQLRAV
+738 AV
-753 KQAKSRILNQDGDD
+753 
-767 TIPCTQ
+767 
-773 ELITILKRGPE
+773 
-784 TLHDFDGELFGQLID
+784 LFGTAGG
-799 KVIIES
+799 K
-805 NTSLRFRLKNGLE
+805 
-818 LRESIERTVR
+818 

>member
-1 MKNPFRKKTLTPREV
+1 MKNPFRKKEPTPREA
-16 FIRTFLDCIAP
+16 FLRTYLDCIAP

-40 NTYRCVWALREYPA
+40 STYRCVWALREYPA
-54 STESQA
+54 STEAQA

-102 PNKLRQAVEAESNLR
+102 PNKLRQTVEAESNLR

-145 SMEHL
+145 SMEGL
-150 RQLQTDV
+150 KRLQTDV

-173 RQKQGFYCASPVGY
+173 RQKQGFCCVSPVGH

-202 VANLYPFNY
+202 VANFYPFNY
-211 SGKTDPNGF
+211 SGKTDPKGI
-220 YIGKDKYG
+220 YIGKNKYG

-238 DSDKTSA
+238 ESDKTSA

-267 LLEAGKSVVSLDA
+267 LLEAGKSVISLDA
-280 EHELEELCDKLGGC
+280 EHELEELCGNLGGC

-301 EKRINVLEVRCWNED
+301 EKRINVLEVRCWDEGD
-316 TEADESAPGAFRK
+316 TSETDESVPEAFRK

-367 KWGISEETDFRQLKP
+367 KWGITEETDFRQLAP

-392 ALINDELVNYR
+392 ALMEEELRHYQA
-403 KGSLYTRE
+403 GSLYTRE

-423 CVGADAPFFN
+423 CMGADAPFFN
-433 GHTNIS
+433 GHTNITG
-439 DDRFLVFGVGGVLTA
+439 DRFLVFGVGGMLTA
-454 ARSLRNALLFNVL
+454 AKSLRNALLFNVL

-504 KRVRKRDSALM
+504 KRVRKRDSALL

-542 QFLFNPGSID
+542 QFLFNPGSIG

-566 FELIRRARR
+566 FELIRHARR

-586 YHLKVIAPDH
+586 YLLEVKAPPH
-596 IPQDWFERV
+596 
-605 QRLFKSREK
+605 K
-614 TVSVE
+614 
-619 KTPFHGRI
+619 
-627 QCSCGAACRSKRSTS
+627 AA
-642 ARYWLCMRHDG
+642 
-653 DEAACPIT
+653 
-661 QIPET
+661 
-666 QIQQA
+666 
-671 FLRLYYNLKHQGSCI
+671 
-686 LPDLIAN
+686 
-693 LRSIRERKFL
+693 
-703 WSVDVIELN
+703 
-712 RQIAELTSQ
+712 
-721 NQLLTTLRESGC
+721 
-733 VDPDI
+733 
-738 FISKSNKLTEQLRAV
+738 
-753 KQAKSRILNQDGDD
+753 
-767 TIPCTQ
+767 
-773 ELITILKRGPE
+773 
-784 TLHDFDGELFGQLID
+784 LFG
-799 KVIIES
+799 
-805 NTSLRFRLKNGLE
+805 TAGGR
-818 LRESIERTVR
+818 

>member
-1 MKNPFRKKTLTPREV
+1 MKNPFHKKEISPQEA
-16 FIRTFLDCIAP
+16 FIRSFLDCIAP

-145 SMEHL
+145 SAEHL

-280 EHELEELCDKLGGC
+280 EHELEELCGKLGGC

-301 EKRINVLEVRCWNED
+301 EKRINVLEVRYWNED
-316 TEADESAPGAFRK
+316 TETDEPAPEAFRK

-346 YKEFSDPQL
+346 YKDFSDPQL
-355 DTIEIMLSKLYQ
+355 DTIEIMLSALYK
-367 KWGISEETDFRQLKP
+367 KWGISEETDFRRLMP

-392 ALINDELVNYR
+392 ALINNELVNYR
-403 KGSLYTRE
+403 NGSLYTRE

-423 CVGADAPFFN
+423 CVGAGAPFFN

-454 ARSLRNALLFNVL
+454 AKSLRNALLFNVL

-542 QFLFNPGSID
+542 QFLFNPGSIG

-596 IPQDWFERV
+596 
-605 QRLFKSREK
+605 K
-614 TVSVE
+614 
-619 KTPFHGRI
+619 
-627 QCSCGAACRSKRSTS
+627 
-642 ARYWLCMRHDG
+642 
-653 DEAACPIT
+653 
-661 QIPET
+661 
-666 QIQQA
+666 
-671 FLRLYYNLKHQGSCI
+671 
-686 LPDLIAN
+686 
-693 LRSIRERKFL
+693 
-703 WSVDVIELN
+703 
-712 RQIAELTSQ
+712 
-721 NQLLTTLRESGC
+721 
-733 VDPDI
+733 
-738 FISKSNKLTEQLRAV
+738 AV
-753 KQAKSRILNQDGDD
+753 
-767 TIPCTQ
+767 
-773 ELITILKRGPE
+773 
-784 TLHDFDGELFGQLID
+784 LFGTAGG
-799 KVIIES
+799 K
-805 NTSLRFRLKNGLE
+805 
-818 LRESIERTVR
+818 

>member
-1 MKNPFRKKTLTPREV
+1 MKNPFHKKEISPQEA
-16 FIRTFLDCIAP
+16 FIRSFLACIAP

-73 RIYCRQVSPGEEDRI
+73 RIYCRQVSPGEEERI

-145 SMEHL
+145 SMEYL

-280 EHELEELCDKLGGC
+280 EHELEELCGKLGGC

-316 TEADESAPGAFRK
+316 TEADESAPEAFRK

-346 YKEFSDPQL
+346 YKDFSDPQL
-355 DTIEIMLSKLYQ
+355 DTIEIMLSALYK

-382 EDYPILSDLY
+382 GDYPVLSDLY
-392 ALINDELVNYR
+392 ALINNELVNYR
-403 KGSLYTRE
+403 NGSLYTRE

-454 ARSLRNALLFNVL
+454 AKSLRNALLFNVL

-542 QFLFNPGSID
+542 QFLFNPGSIGK
-552 RRFYMDMLQLDEAE
+552 RFYMDMLQLDEAE

-596 IPQDWFERV
+596 
-605 QRLFKSREK
+605 K
-614 TVSVE
+614 
-619 KTPFHGRI
+619 
-627 QCSCGAACRSKRSTS
+627 
-642 ARYWLCMRHDG
+642 
-653 DEAACPIT
+653 
-661 QIPET
+661 
-666 QIQQA
+666 
-671 FLRLYYNLKHQGSCI
+671 
-686 LPDLIAN
+686 
-693 LRSIRERKFL
+693 
-703 WSVDVIELN
+703 
-712 RQIAELTSQ
+712 
-721 NQLLTTLRESGC
+721 
-733 VDPDI
+733 
-738 FISKSNKLTEQLRAV
+738 AV
-753 KQAKSRILNQDGDD
+753 
-767 TIPCTQ
+767 
-773 ELITILKRGPE
+773 
-784 TLHDFDGELFGQLID
+784 LFGTAGG
-799 KVIIES
+799 K
-805 NTSLRFRLKNGLE
+805 
-818 LRESIERTVR
+818 

>member
-1 MKNPFRKKTLTPREV
+1 MKNPFHKKEISPQEA
-16 FIRTFLDCIAP
+16 FIRSFLDCIAP

-228 SNIVVDFDRR
+228 SNIAVDFDRR

-280 EHELEELCDKLGGC
+280 EHELEELCGKLGGC
-294 FIDLMAG
+294 FIDLMGG

-316 TEADESAPGAFRK
+316 TEADESAPEAFRK

-346 YKEFSDPQL
+346 YKDFSDPQL
-355 DTIEIMLSKLYQ
+355 DTIEIMLSALYE

-382 EDYPILSDLY
+382 GDYPVLSDLY
-392 ALINDELVNYR
+392 ALINNELVNYR
-403 KGSLYTRE
+403 NGSLYTRE

-454 ARSLRNALLFNVL
+454 AKSLRNALLFNVL

-542 QFLFNPGSID
+542 QFLFNPGSIG

-566 FELIRRARR
+566 FELIRHARR

-596 IPQDWFERV
+596 
-605 QRLFKSREK
+605 K
-614 TVSVE
+614 
-619 KTPFHGRI
+619 
-627 QCSCGAACRSKRSTS
+627 
-642 ARYWLCMRHDG
+642 
-653 DEAACPIT
+653 
-661 QIPET
+661 
-666 QIQQA
+666 
-671 FLRLYYNLKHQGSCI
+671 
-686 LPDLIAN
+686 
-693 LRSIRERKFL
+693 
-703 WSVDVIELN
+703 
-712 RQIAELTSQ
+712 
-721 NQLLTTLRESGC
+721 
-733 VDPDI
+733 
-738 FISKSNKLTEQLRAV
+738 AV
-753 KQAKSRILNQDGDD
+753 
-767 TIPCTQ
+767 
-773 ELITILKRGPE
+773 
-784 TLHDFDGELFGQLID
+784 LFGTAGG
-799 KVIIES
+799 K
-805 NTSLRFRLKNGLE
+805 
-818 LRESIERTVR
+818 

>member
-1 MKNPFRKKTLTPREV
+1 MKNPFHKKEISPQEA
-16 FIRTFLDCIAP
+16 FIRSFLDCIAP

-145 SMEHL
+145 SMGYL

-157 LTELV
+157 LSELV

-280 EHELEELCDKLGGC
+280 EHELEELCGKLGGC

-301 EKRINVLEVRCWNED
+301 EKRINVLEVRYWNED
-316 TEADESAPGAFRK
+316 TETDEPAPEAFRK

-346 YKEFSDPQL
+346 YKDFSDPQL
-355 DTIEIMLSKLYQ
+355 DTIEIMLSALYK
-367 KWGISEETDFRQLKP
+367 KWGISEETDFRRLMP

-392 ALINDELVNYR
+392 ALINNELVNYR
-403 KGSLYTRE
+403 NGSLYTRE

-423 CVGADAPFFN
+423 CVGAGAPFFN

-454 ARSLRNALLFNVL
+454 AKSLRNALLFNVL

-542 QFLFNPGSID
+542 QFLFNPGSIG

-596 IPQDWFERV
+596 
-605 QRLFKSREK
+605 K
-614 TVSVE
+614 
-619 KTPFHGRI
+619 
-627 QCSCGAACRSKRSTS
+627 
-642 ARYWLCMRHDG
+642 
-653 DEAACPIT
+653 
-661 QIPET
+661 
-666 QIQQA
+666 
-671 FLRLYYNLKHQGSCI
+671 
-686 LPDLIAN
+686 
-693 LRSIRERKFL
+693 
-703 WSVDVIELN
+703 
-712 RQIAELTSQ
+712 
-721 NQLLTTLRESGC
+721 
-733 VDPDI
+733 
-738 FISKSNKLTEQLRAV
+738 AV
-753 KQAKSRILNQDGDD
+753 
-767 TIPCTQ
+767 
-773 ELITILKRGPE
+773 
-784 TLHDFDGELFGQLID
+784 LFGTAGG
-799 KVIIES
+799 K
-805 NTSLRFRLKNGLE
+805 
-818 LRESIERTVR
+818 

>member
-1 MKNPFRKKTLTPREV
+1 MKNPFHKKEISPQEA
-16 FIRTFLDCIAP
+16 FIRSFLDCIAP

-145 SMEHL
+145 SMEYL

-228 SNIVVDFDRR
+228 SNIAVDFDRR

-280 EHELEELCDKLGGC
+280 EHELEELCGKLGGC

-316 TEADESAPGAFRK
+316 TDMETDESAPEAFRK

-346 YKEFSDPQL
+346 YKDFSDPQL
-355 DTIEIMLSKLYQ
+355 DTIEIMLSELYR

-392 ALINDELVNYR
+392 ALINNELVNYR
-403 KGSLYTRE
+403 NGSLYTRE

-454 ARSLRNALLFNVL
+454 AKSLRNALLFNVL

-497 EYIRNCL
+497 EYIRNYL
-504 KRVRKRDSALM
+504 KRVRKRDSALL

-542 QFLFNPGSID
+542 QFLFNPGSIG

-596 IPQDWFERV
+596 
-605 QRLFKSREK
+605 K
-614 TVSVE
+614 
-619 KTPFHGRI
+619 
-627 QCSCGAACRSKRSTS
+627 
-642 ARYWLCMRHDG
+642 
-653 DEAACPIT
+653 
-661 QIPET
+661 
-666 QIQQA
+666 
-671 FLRLYYNLKHQGSCI
+671 
-686 LPDLIAN
+686 
-693 LRSIRERKFL
+693 
-703 WSVDVIELN
+703 
-712 RQIAELTSQ
+712 
-721 NQLLTTLRESGC
+721 
-733 VDPDI
+733 
-738 FISKSNKLTEQLRAV
+738 AV
-753 KQAKSRILNQDGDD
+753 
-767 TIPCTQ
+767 
-773 ELITILKRGPE
+773 
-784 TLHDFDGELFGQLID
+784 LFGTAGG
-799 KVIIES
+799 K
-805 NTSLRFRLKNGLE
+805 
-818 LRESIERTVR
+818 

>member
-1 MKNPFRKKTLTPREV
+1 MKNPFHKKEISPQET
-16 FIRTFLDCIAP
+16 FIRSFLDCIAP

-145 SMEHL
+145 SAEHL

-280 EHELEELCDKLGGC
+280 EHELEELCGKLGGC
-294 FIDLMAG
+294 FIDLMGG
-301 EKRINVLEVRCWNED
+301 EKRINVLEVRCWNENTD
-316 TEADESAPGAFRK
+316 METDESAPEAFRK

-346 YKEFSDPQL
+346 YKDFSDPQL
-355 DTIEIMLSKLYQ
+355 DTIEIMLSALYK

-382 EDYPILSDLY
+382 GDYPVLSDLY
-392 ALINDELVNYR
+392 ALINNELVNYR
-403 KGSLYTRE
+403 NGSLYTRE

-454 ARSLRNALLFNVL
+454 AKSLRNALLFNVL

-542 QFLFNPGSID
+542 QFLFNPGSIG

-566 FELIRRARR
+566 FELIQHARR

-596 IPQDWFERV
+596 
-605 QRLFKSREK
+605 K
-614 TVSVE
+614 
-619 KTPFHGRI
+619 
-627 QCSCGAACRSKRSTS
+627 
-642 ARYWLCMRHDG
+642 
-653 DEAACPIT
+653 
-661 QIPET
+661 
-666 QIQQA
+666 
-671 FLRLYYNLKHQGSCI
+671 
-686 LPDLIAN
+686 
-693 LRSIRERKFL
+693 
-703 WSVDVIELN
+703 
-712 RQIAELTSQ
+712 
-721 NQLLTTLRESGC
+721 
-733 VDPDI
+733 
-738 FISKSNKLTEQLRAV
+738 AV
-753 KQAKSRILNQDGDD
+753 
-767 TIPCTQ
+767 
-773 ELITILKRGPE
+773 
-784 TLHDFDGELFGQLID
+784 LFGTAGG
-799 KVIIES
+799 K
-805 NTSLRFRLKNGLE
+805 
-818 LRESIERTVR
+818 

>member
-1 MKNPFRKKTLTPREV
+1 MKNPFRKKEPTPREA
-16 FIRTFLDCIAP
+16 FLRTYLDCIAP

-40 NTYRCVWALREYPA
+40 STYRCVWALREYPA
-54 STESQA
+54 STEAQA

-102 PNKLRQAVEAESNLR
+102 PNKLRQTVEAESNLR

-145 SMEHL
+145 SMEGL
-150 RQLQTDV
+150 KRLQTDV

-173 RQKQGFYCASPVGY
+173 RQKQGFCCVSPVGH

-211 SGKTDPNGF
+211 SGKTDPKGI

-238 DSDKTSA
+238 ESDKTSA

-267 LLEAGKSVVSLDA
+267 LLEAGKSVISLDA
-280 EHELEELCDKLGGC
+280 EHELEELCGNLGGC

-301 EKRINVLEVRCWNED
+301 EKHINVLEVRCWGEGD
-316 TEADESAPGAFRK
+316 TSETDESVPEAFRK

-367 KWGISEETDFRQLKP
+367 KWGITEETDFRQLAP

-392 ALINDELVNYR
+392 ALTEEELRHYQA
-403 KGSLYTRE
+403 GSLYTRE

-423 CVGADAPFFN
+423 CMGADAPFFN
-433 GHTNIS
+433 GHTNITG
-439 DDRFLVFGVGGVLTA
+439 DRFLVFGVGGMLTA
-454 ARSLRNALLFNVL
+454 AKSLRNALLFNVL

-504 KRVRKRDSALM
+504 KRVRKRDSALL

-542 QFLFNPGSID
+542 QFLFNPGSIG

-566 FELIRRARR
+566 FELIRHARR

-586 YHLKVIAPDH
+586 YLLEVKAPPH
-596 IPQDWFERV
+596 
-605 QRLFKSREK
+605 K
-614 TVSVE
+614 
-619 KTPFHGRI
+619 
-627 QCSCGAACRSKRSTS
+627 AA
-642 ARYWLCMRHDG
+642 
-653 DEAACPIT
+653 
-661 QIPET
+661 
-666 QIQQA
+666 
-671 FLRLYYNLKHQGSCI
+671 
-686 LPDLIAN
+686 
-693 LRSIRERKFL
+693 
-703 WSVDVIELN
+703 
-712 RQIAELTSQ
+712 
-721 NQLLTTLRESGC
+721 
-733 VDPDI
+733 
-738 FISKSNKLTEQLRAV
+738 
-753 KQAKSRILNQDGDD
+753 
-767 TIPCTQ
+767 
-773 ELITILKRGPE
+773 
-784 TLHDFDGELFGQLID
+784 LFG
-799 KVIIES
+799 
-805 NTSLRFRLKNGLE
+805 TAGGR
-818 LRESIERTVR
+818 

>member
-1 MKNPFRKKTLTPREV
+1 MKNPFRKKALAPREV
-16 FIRTFLDCIAP
+16 FIRTYLDSIAP

-40 NTYRCVWALREYPA
+40 STYRCVWALREYPA

-145 SMEHL
+145 SAEHL

-228 SNIVVDFDRR
+228 SNIAVDFDRR

-280 EHELEELCDKLGGC
+280 EHELEELCGKLGGC
-294 FIDLMAG
+294 FIDLMGG

-316 TEADESAPGAFRK
+316 TEADESAPEAFRK

-346 YKEFSDPQL
+346 YKDFSDPQL
-355 DTIEIMLSKLYQ
+355 DTIEIMLSALYE

-382 EDYPILSDLY
+382 GDYPVLSDLY
-392 ALINDELVNYR
+392 ALINNELVNYR
-403 KGSLYTRE
+403 NGSLYTRE

-439 DDRFLVFGVGGVLTA
+439 DDRFLVFGVGGVLTTA
-454 ARSLRNALLFNVL
+454 KSLRNALLFNVL

-542 QFLFNPGSID
+542 QFLFNPGSIG

-566 FELIRRARR
+566 FELIQRARR

-596 IPQDWFERV
+596 
-605 QRLFKSREK
+605 K
-614 TVSVE
+614 
-619 KTPFHGRI
+619 
-627 QCSCGAACRSKRSTS
+627 
-642 ARYWLCMRHDG
+642 
-653 DEAACPIT
+653 
-661 QIPET
+661 
-666 QIQQA
+666 
-671 FLRLYYNLKHQGSCI
+671 
-686 LPDLIAN
+686 
-693 LRSIRERKFL
+693 
-703 WSVDVIELN
+703 
-712 RQIAELTSQ
+712 
-721 NQLLTTLRESGC
+721 
-733 VDPDI
+733 
-738 FISKSNKLTEQLRAV
+738 AV
-753 KQAKSRILNQDGDD
+753 
-767 TIPCTQ
+767 
-773 ELITILKRGPE
+773 
-784 TLHDFDGELFGQLID
+784 LFGTAGG
-799 KVIIES
+799 K
-805 NTSLRFRLKNGLE
+805 
-818 LRESIERTVR
+818 

>member
-1 MKNPFRKKTLTPREV
+1 MKNLFRKKEPTPREA
-16 FIRTFLDCIAP
+16 FLRTYLDCIAP

-40 NTYRCVWALREYPA
+40 STYRCVWALREYPA
-54 STESQA
+54 STEAQA

-102 PNKLRQAVEAESNLR
+102 PNKLRQTVEAESNLR

-145 SMEHL
+145 SMEGL
-150 RQLQTDV
+150 KRLQTDV

-173 RQKQGFYCASPVGY
+173 RQKQGFCCVSPVGH

-202 VANLYPFNY
+202 VANFYPFNY
-211 SGKTDPNGF
+211 SGKTDPKGI

-238 DSDKTSA
+238 ESDKTSA

-267 LLEAGKSVVSLDA
+267 LLEAGKSVISLDA
-280 EHELEELCDKLGGC
+280 EHELEELCGNLGGC

-301 EKRINVLEVRCWNED
+301 EKRINVLEVRCWDEGD
-316 TEADESAPGAFRK
+316 TSETDESVPEAFRK

-367 KWGISEETDFRQLKP
+367 KWGITEETDFRQLAP

-392 ALINDELVNYR
+392 ALMEEELRHYQA
-403 KGSLYTRE
+403 GSLYTRE

-423 CVGADAPFFN
+423 CMGADAPFFN
-433 GHTNIS
+433 GHTNITG
-439 DDRFLVFGVGGVLTA
+439 DRFLVFGVGGMLTA
-454 ARSLRNALLFNVL
+454 AKSLRNALLFNVL

-504 KRVRKRDSALM
+504 KRVRKRDSALL

-542 QFLFNPGSID
+542 QFLFNPGSIG

-566 FELIRRARR
+566 FELIRHARR

-586 YHLKVIAPDH
+586 YLLEVKAPPH
-596 IPQDWFERV
+596 
-605 QRLFKSREK
+605 K
-614 TVSVE
+614 
-619 KTPFHGRI
+619 
-627 QCSCGAACRSKRSTS
+627 AA
-642 ARYWLCMRHDG
+642 
-653 DEAACPIT
+653 
-661 QIPET
+661 
-666 QIQQA
+666 
-671 FLRLYYNLKHQGSCI
+671 
-686 LPDLIAN
+686 
-693 LRSIRERKFL
+693 
-703 WSVDVIELN
+703 
-712 RQIAELTSQ
+712 
-721 NQLLTTLRESGC
+721 
-733 VDPDI
+733 
-738 FISKSNKLTEQLRAV
+738 
-753 KQAKSRILNQDGDD
+753 
-767 TIPCTQ
+767 
-773 ELITILKRGPE
+773 
-784 TLHDFDGELFGQLID
+784 LFG
-799 KVIIES
+799 
-805 NTSLRFRLKNGLE
+805 TAGGR
-818 LRESIERTVR
+818 

>member
-1 MKNPFRKKTLTPREV
+1 MKNLFRKRTPTPQEV
-16 FIRTFLDCIAP
+16 FIRTYLDSIAP

-40 NTYRCVWALREYPA
+40 NTYRCAWALREYPA
-54 STESQA
+54 STEAQA

-73 RIYCRQVSPGEEDRI
+73 RIYCRQVSPSEEDRI

-132 LLHCAVYLEMTAD
+132 LLHCAVYLEMAAD

-211 SGKTDPNGF
+211 SGKTDPNGI

-280 EHELEELCDKLGGC
+280 EHELEELCSKLGGC

-301 EKRINVLEVRCWNED
+301 EKRINVLEVRYWNED
-316 TEADESAPGAFRK
+316 TDMETDESAPGAFRK

-346 YKEFSDPQL
+346 YKDFSDPQL

-367 KWGISEETDFRQLKP
+367 KRGISEETDFRQLAP

-392 ALINDELVNYR
+392 ALMEAELRHYQE
-403 KGSLYTRE
+403 GSLYTRE

-423 CVGADAPFFN
+423 CMGADAPFFN
-433 GHTNIS
+433 GHTNITG
-439 DDRFLVFGVGGVLTA
+439 DRFLVFGVGGMLTA
-454 ARSLRNALLFNVL
+454 AKSLRNALLFNVL

-504 KRVRKRDSALM
+504 KRVRKRDSALL

-542 QFLFNPGSID
+542 QFLFNPGSIG

-566 FELIRRARR
+566 FELIQHARR

-596 IPQDWFERV
+596 
-605 QRLFKSREK
+605 K
-614 TVSVE
+614 
-619 KTPFHGRI
+619 
-627 QCSCGAACRSKRSTS
+627 
-642 ARYWLCMRHDG
+642 
-653 DEAACPIT
+653 
-661 QIPET
+661 
-666 QIQQA
+666 
-671 FLRLYYNLKHQGSCI
+671 
-686 LPDLIAN
+686 
-693 LRSIRERKFL
+693 
-703 WSVDVIELN
+703 
-712 RQIAELTSQ
+712 
-721 NQLLTTLRESGC
+721 
-733 VDPDI
+733 
-738 FISKSNKLTEQLRAV
+738 AV
-753 KQAKSRILNQDGDD
+753 
-767 TIPCTQ
+767 
-773 ELITILKRGPE
+773 
-784 TLHDFDGELFGQLID
+784 LFGTAGG
-799 KVIIES
+799 K
-805 NTSLRFRLKNGLE
+805 
-818 LRESIERTVR
+818 